1 MSPNGKKISTEEEF
15 LKLFKEGRELFDDG
29 KVEDAMR
36 TLEKAYR
43 LSPSSEGVENLLG
56 MIYFNIGDFPKAET
70 IYKKLLKRN
79 PNNLTLRVNLGLI
92 FFKTEK
98 YFDAIRELNE
108 ALSIKPNYDKAHN
121 YLGLVYAELGKY
133 KTAREEFLRA
143 GSRSMAR
150 KMESIIAGVVKPDFY
165 KKKKQEEKEKQD
177 QSDQEI
183 QIGDLSLDPEL
194 KEMLSDFEKGGKISE
209 PKDKSAV
216 EHIRLDLGKNG
227 LVEAKSKDE
236 PEVKSDGKKP
246 ARGPK
251 AEPQREKIDEEEDDV
266 GGSEFTITDN
276 NHLEINFLGHTFAR
290 SGGLVTAEG
299 NLDFETTRKSHKG
312 KLSQDSLGGE
322 ENPIMKIKGKG
333 KVLISP
339 GDRRITVFTIE
350 SEKVFYVKES
360 SVLAFQSGISW
371 ENGSIK
377 LSKDDT
383 LEVLQIKGKGD
394 FAVISNRNPV
404 IREIVEGSPFK
415 VKAGAFIGWQGKII
429 PKVVNISQKKNENK
443 AVDIPF
449 IEFAG
454 KGNVIIE

>member
-1 MSPNGKKISTEEEF
+1 LSPNGKKISTEEEF
-15 LKLFKEGRELFDDG
+15 LKLFKEGRELFDNG
-29 KVEDAMR
+29 KIEDAMR
-36 TLEKAYR
+36 TLEKAHR

-56 MIYFNIGDFPKAET
+56 MIYFNIGDFPKAEI

-108 ALSIKPNYDKAHN
+108 ALNIKPNYDKAHN

-150 KMESIIAGVVKPDFY
+150 KMESIIAGVIKPDFY
-165 KKKKQEEKEKQD
+165 KKKKEEEKEKRD
-177 QSDQEI
+177 QSNQVI
-183 QIGDLSLDPEL
+183 QIGDLTLDPEL
-194 KEMLSDFEKGGKISE
+194 KEMLSDFEKEGKIAESR
-209 PKDKSAV
+209 DRSNV
-216 EHIRLDLGKNG
+216 EHIRLDLDKNG
-227 LVEAKSKDE
+227 LVEAKSADKYE
-236 PEVKSDGKKP
+236 TGSDGKKP
-246 ARGPK
+246 AREPK
-251 AEPQREKIDEEEDDV
+251 TESQREERGGQEDYV
-266 GGSEFTITDN
+266 GKSEFSITDN
-276 NHLEINFLGHTFAR
+276 NHLEIIFSGHTFAR

-312 KLSQDSLGGE
+312 KLSEDALGGE

-339 GDRRITVFTIE
+339 GDRRITVFTLDT
-350 SEKVFYVKES
+350 EKVFYVKES
-360 SVLAFQSGISW
+360 SILSFQSGISW

-377 LSKDDT
+377 LSKEDT
-383 LEVLQIKGKGD
+383 LEILQIKGNGD
-394 FAVISNRNPV
+394 FAVISKRSPV
-404 IREIVEGSPFK
+404 TRDIVEGSPFK
-415 VKAGAFIGWQGKII
+415 VKAGAFIGWQGKIT
-429 PKVVNISQKKNENK
+429 PRVVNISQNKDENK

-454 KGNVIIE
+454 KGKVIIE

>member
-1 MSPNGKKISTEEEF
+1 LSSDRKKISTEEQF

-29 KVEDAMR
+29 KIEDAMR

-108 ALSIKPNYDKAHN
+108 ALNIKPNYDKAHN

-150 KMESIIAGVVKPDFY
+150 KMESIIAGVIKPDFY
-165 KKKKQEEKEKQD
+165 KKKIQEEKEKQD

-194 KEMLSDFEKGGKISE
+194 KEMLSDFEKGGKIAE

-216 EHIRLDLGKNG
+216 EHIRLDLDKNG
-227 LVEAKSKDE
+227 LVEAKSD
-236 PEVKSDGKKP
+236 DGKKP
-246 ARGPK
+246 ARETR
-251 AEPQREKIDEEEDDV
+251 AEPQTEKKSGKEDDV
-266 GGSEFTITDN
+266 GESEFAITDN

-290 SGGLVTAEG
+290 SGGLVVAEG

-312 KLSQDSLGGE
+312 KLSQDALGGE

-339 GDRRITVFTIE
+339 GDRRITVFTID

-377 LSKDDT
+377 LTKDDT

-394 FAVISNRNPV
+394 FAVISDRNPV
-404 IREIVEGSPFK
+404 TREIVEGSPFK
-415 VKAGAFIGWQGKII
+415 VKAGAFIGWQGKIT
-429 PKVVNISQKKNENK
+429 PKVVNISQKRDENS

-449 IEFAG
+449 IEFSG